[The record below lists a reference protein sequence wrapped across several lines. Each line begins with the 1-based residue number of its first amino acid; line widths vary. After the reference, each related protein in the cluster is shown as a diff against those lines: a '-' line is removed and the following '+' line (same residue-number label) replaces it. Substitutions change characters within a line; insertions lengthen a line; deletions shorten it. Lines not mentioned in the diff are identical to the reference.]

1 MRKKDIIA
9 MLSLMMISG
18 FTVRDIHDYN
28 SQSQALLEQKVDLE
42 EYKTIYEKVN
52 EMVDECEE
60 NKREEYVQ
68 QKVEELRAEKERIRL
83 EEERKRQEEEERRKQ
98 EELRRQ
104 QEEQQRLQQEQ
115 TSQVVNRGGEVPCGR
130 AVRIEV
136 SHYCSCSKCCAGA
149 TGITASGKRV
159 SEGMIACPSSIPF
172 GTKILIDGV
181 TYTCEDTGSYIK
193 FTQDGTMR
201 VDIYVSS
208 HSEALRRG
216 RYITTGYILD

>member
-9 MLSLMMISG
+9 MLLLYTIG
-18 FTVRDIHDYN
+18 VAICIDNHN
-28 SQSQALLEQKVDLE
+28 NQSQIILSTKTNKQR
-42 EYKTIYEKVN
+42 YKTIYEKVN

-60 NKREEYVQ
+60 DKREEYIK
-68 QKVEELRAEKERIRL
+68 QKVEELRVEKERIRL
-83 EEERKRQEEEERRKQ
+83 EEEKERKKQ

-104 QEEQQRLQQEQ
+104 QEEQVRLEQER
-115 TSQVVNRGGEVPCGR
+115 VIVNRGGEVPCGR